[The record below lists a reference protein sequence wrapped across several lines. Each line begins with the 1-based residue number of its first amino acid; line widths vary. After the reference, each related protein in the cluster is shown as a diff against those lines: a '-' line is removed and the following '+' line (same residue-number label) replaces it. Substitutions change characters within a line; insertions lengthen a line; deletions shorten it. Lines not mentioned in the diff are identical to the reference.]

1 MDTELR
7 STLIIDDIVP
17 EDRQNEFQQNIL
29 KAPYHFLHD
38 MSYNNEKYPS
48 YGFTSVFKDPF
59 KGVISPFYELVSVPI
74 INALIEREGL
84 EINDIYFN
92 RAFIQ
97 LPLAEGFYKGTNGI
111 HVDLPKEHIACVYY
125 VNDSDGD
132 TVIYEQNIIDTP
144 AGTNNVDLKEH
155 ARVTPKKGRLVMFDG
170 RRYHCSSQPKNG
182 YRCIINFD
190 LI

>member
-1 MDTELR
+1 MDTELKE
-7 STLIIDDIVP
+7 TVIIDDIVP
-17 EDRQNEFQQNIL
+17 EDIQNEFLQNVL
-29 KAPYHFLHD
+29 KAPYHFLND
-38 MSYNNEKYPS
+38 MSYNNSEYPS

-74 INALIEREGL
+74 INALIEKEKL

-97 LPLAEGFYKGTNGI
+97 LPLADKFYKGTNGI

-125 VNDSDGD
+125 VNDADGD
-132 TVIYEQNIIDTP
+132 TVIYEQNTIDTP
-144 AGTNNVDLKEH
+144 AGTNNVNLKEH

>member
-1 MDTELR
+1 MDSKLKE
-7 STLIIDDIVP
+7 TLVIDDIVP
-17 EDRQNEFQQNIL
+17 SDRQNEFLQNIL
-29 KAPYHFLHD
+29 KAPWYFLND
-38 MSYNNEKYPS
+38 MSYNNSKHPS

-59 KGVISPFYELVSVPI
+59 KGVVSPFYELVSVPI
-74 INALIEREGL
+74 INALIEKENL

-97 LPLAEGFYKGTNGI
+97 VPLAENFHKGTNGV

-125 VNDSDGD
+125 VNDADGD

-144 AGTNNVDLKEH
+144 TGTDNVTLVEH